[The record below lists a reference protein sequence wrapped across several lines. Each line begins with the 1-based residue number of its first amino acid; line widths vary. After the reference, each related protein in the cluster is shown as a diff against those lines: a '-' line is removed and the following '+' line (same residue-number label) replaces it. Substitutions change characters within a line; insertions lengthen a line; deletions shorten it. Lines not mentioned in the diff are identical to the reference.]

1 MATLAA
7 DNAEVSENLSGK
19 ERDEFE
25 VKVRKEVTKDLAN
38 KMKKDPE
45 LIDEIPQQLADQ
57 SAITAIKKKLGE

>member
-25 VKVRKEVTKDLAN
+25 VNVRKEVTKDLAN

-45 LIDEIPQQLADQ
+45 LIDEIPQQLANQ

>member
-45 LIDEIPQQLADQ
+45 LIDAIPQQLADQ
-57 SAITAIKKKLGE
+57 SAITAIKKMLGQ

>member
-25 VKVRKEVTKDLAN
+25 VSVRKEVTKDLAD

-45 LIDEIPQQLADQ
+45 LIDAIPQ
-57 SAITAIKKKLGE
+57 

>member
-25 VKVRKEVTKDLAN
+25 VNVRKEVTKDLAN